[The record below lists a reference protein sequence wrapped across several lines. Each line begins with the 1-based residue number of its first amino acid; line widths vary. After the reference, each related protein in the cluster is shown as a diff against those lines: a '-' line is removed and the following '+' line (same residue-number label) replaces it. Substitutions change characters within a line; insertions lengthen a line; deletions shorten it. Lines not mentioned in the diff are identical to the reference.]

1 MNINIKKIALSFS
14 LALAVATPTFAQKLV
29 GRVIDTAN
37 QPVQD
42 VVITSPGC
50 ETVRTDEAGKF
61 VLNGVKAGATVNF
74 VREGFYP
81 QAHILKSPTND
92 NKLLKV
98 HMIETSRSRYNETA
112 VLPTGKQ
119 ENNVNVAGT
128 ENLNRKDFAAGS
140 ISVDR
145 AIKGNF
151 TGLNVINK
159 SGMPGEGAYLQMRG
173 IKSLVADNSPLIVV
187 NGVPYMPDVNNSSMA
202 IGYSPSV
209 FKAFNNQDIRNITV
223 IKGAEAAMY
232 GSLGSNGV
240 IMVETDQATSTD
252 MNTRISFSAVYGY
265 NWNNKRIPMM
275 NASQYK
281 GYLSD
286 MGLTYYDN
294 QELFFKDFSFLSDP
308 DANKAYLYSYN
319 TNWQDEVYRNSNTMD
334 FLFRVEGGDNIAKYN
349 ISLGYLGDDGTM
361 KNTNFDR
368 YNAQV
373 NASVLVSRQVEI
385 QAAINAAYLKGQFQE
400 QSLAYETSP
409 LIAAYRRSPL
419 LNPHASDMYGNLI
432 DSYSNYWY
440 GAIENTDFISSNPT
454 ALVNK
459 LESTGRQYDMN
470 SKLQLIY
477 RPTQNLTFNGILS
490 MFYNYNQESTFIP
503 GKTDNDI
510 APIYDQYGEA
520 QNSVRTGQHHT
531 FNMYY
536 AFNGNYRLS
545 LNRLNNFNFLAGLQ
559 VMTTSSEYDSA
570 FGRNTNND
578 FYQTLGDT
586 QSLGR
591 YFAGYN
597 NSWNWLNV
605 FAHVDYNYANLLKL
619 GFTGSWDGASSIG
632 KDADRMS
639 FYPAGEAT
647 LMLKQFGPIQMVD
660 FINKLNV
667 YANYGAT
674 GNSRYSGK
682 LGKYYYTSTPYQ
694 TIAGIIRA
702 NVPNTALKAE
712 TDYTLNAGFETSL
725 FNNRVTLGAGYYN
738 IDAKNV
744 LMTGV
749 RSSVLGTSA
758 YYNND
763 ARIESK
769 GFEASVTLTPIHT
782 RDFSWMIGGNITTL
796 KNTVKSLGALTQS
809 ISTLDDGAEIITR
822 VGEDP
827 FAFYGYKSQ
836 GVFATTADAEAANLT
851 NGSGVQFA
859 AGDVHYD
866 DVDGD
871 HIINNN
877 DKQILGS
884 ATPDF
889 FGNVF
894 TAFQYRNFAIE
905 ATFSYSVGN
914 KAYNAVRRVTE
925 SGKDFSNQ
933 SKALLRRWSMEG
945 QVTDIPRAVYGDKV
959 GNNDFSDRWIED
971 ASYLKLRE
979 ITVSYTWN
987 KPILHFVQ
995 GGTVYVTG
1003 ENLFCLTDYLGLDPE
1018 FSYSNSAIYQ
1028 GVDYGKIGAPKSI
1041 KVGVNLKF

>member
-1 MNINIKKIALSFS
+1 MNINIKRIALSFS
-14 LALAVATPTFAQKLV
+14 LALAVAATSFAQQVV
-29 GRVIDTAN
+29 GKVTDAAN
-37 QPVQD
+37 QPVKD
-42 VVITSPGC
+42 VVITCPGC
-50 ETVRTDEAGKF
+50 ETVRTDDAGEFILK
-61 VLNGVKAGATVNF
+61 GVKAGTTVNF

-81 QAHILKSPTND
+81 QSHIMRSETNN
-92 NKLLKV
+92 NKLLKI
-98 HMIETSRSRYNETA
+98 HLISTDRGHYNETS
-112 VLPTGKQ
+112 VLPTGKV
-119 ENNVNVAGT
+119 ENNVNIAGT

-140 ISVDR
+140 LTIDR
-145 AIKGNF
+145 ALKGSF

-159 SGMPGEGAYLQMRG
+159 SGMPGEGSYLQMRG
-173 IKSLVADNSPLIVV
+173 VKSLVADNSPLIVI
-187 NGVPYMPDVNNSSMA
+187 NGVPYMPDVNNSSMVL
-202 IGYSPSV
+202 GYSPSI

-223 IKGAEAAMY
+223 VKGAEAAMY

-240 IMVETDQATSTD
+240 IMIETDQATSTD
-252 MNTRISFSAVYGY
+252 VNTRISFSAVYGY
-265 NWNNKRIPMM
+265 NWNNSRIPMM

-286 MGLTYYDN
+286 MGLTYYAN
-294 QELFFKDFSFLSDP
+294 QEAFFKDFTFLSDP
-308 DANKAYLYSYN
+308 DANKAYLYGYN
-319 TNWQDEVYRNSNTMD
+319 TDWQDEIYRNSNTMD

-361 KNTNFDR
+361 KNTNFNR

-409 LIAAYRRSPL
+409 LIASLRRSPL
-419 LNPHASDMYGNLI
+419 LSPYASDMYGNLI
-432 DSYSNYWY
+432 NSYSNYWY
-440 GAIENTDFISSNPT
+440 GAIENRDFISSNPL
-454 ALVNK
+454 AIVNK

-477 RPTQNLTFNGILS
+477 RPTQNLTFNGIVS

-510 APIYDQYGEA
+510 APLFDKYGEA
-520 QNSVRTGQHHT
+520 ENSVRTGQHHT

-536 AFNGNYRLS
+536 AFNGNFRFNI
-545 LNRLNNFNFLAGLQ
+545 NRLHNFNILAGIQ
-559 VMTTSSEYDSA
+559 AMTTSSEYDSA
-570 FGRNTNND
+570 FGRNTPND
-578 FYQTLGDT
+578 FFKVLGKAT
-586 QSLGR
+586 GIS
-591 YFAGYN
+591 YFDGYN
-597 NSWNWLNV
+597 NSWNWMNV
-605 FAHVDYNYANLLKL
+605 FAHVDYNYANLLKV

-632 KDADRMS
+632 KDTDRMS
-639 FYPAGEAT
+639 FYPAGEAV

-667 YANYGAT
+667 YANYGVT

-694 TIAGIIRA
+694 TIAGIVRA
-702 NVPNTALKAE
+702 NVPNTKLKAE
-712 TDYTLNAGFETSL
+712 TDYTFNAGFETSL
-725 FNNRVTLGAGYYN
+725 LNNRVAIGAGYYN
-738 IDAKNV
+738 VDAKNV

-749 RSSVLGTSA
+749 RSSVLGTST

-769 GFEASVTLTPIHT
+769 GFEASVTLTPIKT
-782 RDFSWMIGGNITTL
+782 RDFSWMIGGNITTV
-796 KNTVKSLGALTQS
+796 KNTVKSLGSLNQS
-809 ISTLDDGAEIITR
+809 ISTLSDGAEIITR

-827 FAFYGYKSQ
+827 FAFYGYKSD
-836 GVFATTADAEAANLT
+836 GVFSTTADATAADLT
-851 NGSGVQFA
+851 NRSGIAYV
-859 AGDVHYD
+859 AGDMRYV
-866 DVDGD
+866 DVNGD
-871 HIINNN
+871 HVINDA
-877 DKQILGS
+877 DKQVLGS

-889 FGNVF
+889 FGNIF
-894 TAFQYRNFAIE
+894 TAFQYRNFAVE
-905 ATFSYSVGN
+905 ATFAYSVGN
-914 KAYNAVRRVTE
+914 KAYNAVRRISE

-933 SKALLRRWSMEG
+933 SQALLRRWSMEG
-945 QVTDIPRAVYGDKV
+945 QVTDIPRAVYGDRV

-987 KPILHFVQ
+987 KPIFHFIQ

-1003 ENLFCLTDYLGLDPE
+1003 ENLFCISDYLGLDPE
-1018 FSYSNSAIYQ
+1018 FSYANSPMYQ
-1028 GVDYGKIGAPKSI
+1028 GVDFGKIGAPKSV